1 MKKKNERHIAI
12 LLAVMMI
19 FMNFIIT
26 PVMANGEDR
35 IKVTEIEATATN
47 MEPVFGNSVSSEPTF
62 TVTKG
67 TEAHFNTIMG
77 DWKKK
82 NVETG
87 KFEHGDETITAGTW
101 RYEVQIRV
109 DGAYGTTHV
118 LDNNFTVKVNGELW
132 TTEMGLVDTNFS
144 FGHAYSPE
152 FTVEEPAIDLTFYD
166 SYTFDI
172 TTVYKNVAIS
182 SFSVA
187 NNAAGGTRPYTFS
200 KTSGPAWIKVST
212 DGIIS
217 GTPTAMGENED
228 LVVRVTDSNSNYKEI
243 TISVANTVVKPEDRI
258 KVTEIEATATNMEP
272 VFGNSVSSEPTFT
285 VTKGTEAHFNTIMG
299 DWQKKNV
306 ETGKFEDG
314 HGTIT
319 AGTWRYEAQIR
330 VDGVYGTTHVLD
342 NNFTVKVNGVL
353 WRTKKSVVD
362 TDYSFGNAYSPEF
375 TVEDSTHTDHSAR
388 TKTDGQPATCV
399 ADGWKD
405 YYKCNGCDKV
415 FDAATNGNEYSD
427 LAAWKTGAGKID
439 ALGHD
444 YSVMQHDDTQHW
456 KKCSR
461 CDSTTTK
468 ENHRDGSAT
477 CTAKAVCSVCGT
489 QYGDLADHSYSTDWK
504 YDTNNHW
511 KECTCGD
518 KKDSAEH
525 TWNVTAATEET
536 DKHCTICG
544 YVAEPKLGHTHSLT
558 LVPEVK
564 PDCDTD
570 GTKAY
575 YTCSCGK
582 YFEDATATKEITDL
596 EAWKTGAGKIEKLG
610 HDYSV
615 MQHDDT
621 QHWKKC
627 SRCDSTTTKEDHRDG
642 SATCTAKAVCS
653 VCGTQ
658 YGDLADHSYST
669 DWKYDTNNH
678 WKECTCGDKKDSAK
692 HTWNVTAATE
702 ETDKHCTI
710 CGYVAEPKLGHTHS
724 LTLVPEVEPDCDTD
738 GTKAYYTCSCG
749 KYFEDATATKEITD
763 LEAWKTGAGK
773 IEKLGHD
780 ININTPANGTVRL
793 SKTKAKKDDIITVT
807 ATANP
812 GYELDKIEVDG
823 TKITGNTFTMPDK
836 NVSVVVTFRVKTVTP
851 PTAHSITVIAYSH
864 GSASA
869 SKSSAN
875 PGDLISISVYPDHGY
890 VVDEI
895 YVKDA
900 ANALISRNDYN
911 FYMPNSAVNVYVHFK
926 PYFYDYDYDYYR
938 PYRPHRHTEDKKEDK
953 KSEDKAIDKDTKK
966 PVEKTESE
974 VVLSI
979 GSKDMNNKYNGI
991 ASKKGMDVAPYIKN
1005 GRTMLPIRYIAEAL
1019 GMGVTWDAKT
1029 RTVIIQDM
1037 FYRVEI
1043 PVNTNKIIVNG
1054 KTYTSDV
1061 KPEIKNNR
1069 TMLPIANIAR
1079 ALGLKDGEDIIWDAS
1094 KRQVIIKRIY
1104 DK

>member
-19 FMNFIIT
+19 FMNFIIA
-26 PVMANGEDR
+26 PVMAEGEDAR
-35 IKVTEIEATATN
+35 TKVMEIEATATN
-47 MEPVFGNSVSSEPTF
+47 MQPVFGNPVSSEPTF

-77 DWKKK
+77 DWQKK

-87 KFEHGDETITAGTW
+87 KFEVGDGTITAGTW
-101 RYEVQIRV
+101 RYEAHIRV
-109 DGAYGTTHV
+109 DGVYGTTHV
-118 LDNNFTVKVNGELW
+118 LDKNFTVKVNGEIW
-132 TTEMGLVDTNFS
+132 RTEMGVVGTNFS
-144 FGHAYSPE
+144 FGTAYSPE
-152 FTVEEPAIDLTFYD
+152 FTVEEPAIGLTFFD
-166 SYTFDI
+166 SSTFDI

-187 NNAAGGTRPYTFS
+187 NNAAGGKKPYTFS
-200 KTSGPAWIKVST
+200 RTSGPAWINVST

-243 TISVANTVVKPEDRI
+243 TISVANTIVNPEDRI
-258 KVTEIEATATNMEP
+258 KVTEIEATATNMQP

-306 ETGKFEDG
+306 ETGKFEVGD
-314 HGTIT
+314 GTIT
-319 AGTWRYEAQIR
+319 AGTWRYEAHIR

-342 NNFTVKVNGVL
+342 KNFTVKVNGEI
-353 WRTKKSVVD
+353 WRTEMGVVG
-362 TDYSFGNAYSPEF
+362 TNFSFGTAYSPEF

-388 TKTDGQPATCV
+388 TKNDGQPATCE

-415 FDAATNGNEYSD
+415 FDAATNGNEITD
-427 LAAWKTGAGKID
+427 LAAWKTGAGKIEK
-439 ALGHD
+439 LGHD

-468 ENHRDGSAT
+468 EDHSGGNAT

-489 QYGDLADHSYSTDWK
+489 EYGDLAEHSYGTDWK

-575 YTCSCGK
+575 YTCTCGK

-596 EAWKTGAGKIEKLG
+596 EAWKTGAGKIEKL
-610 HDYSV
+610 
-615 MQHDDT
+615 
-621 QHWKKC
+621 C
-627 SRCDSTTTKEDHRDG
+627 
-642 SATCTAKAVCS
+642 
-653 VCGTQ
+653 
-658 YGDLADHSYST
+658 
-669 DWKYDTNNH
+669 
-678 WKECTCGDKKDSAK
+678 
-692 HTWNVTAATE
+692 
-702 ETDKHCTI
+702 
-710 CGYVAEPKLGHTHS
+710 
-724 LTLVPEVEPDCDTD
+724 
-738 GTKAYYTCSCG
+738 
-749 KYFEDATATKEITD
+749 
-763 LEAWKTGAGK
+763 
-773 IEKLGHD
+773 HD
-780 ININTPANGTVRL
+780 IKINTPANGKVEL

-812 GYELDKIEVDG
+812 GYELDSIMVDG
-823 TKITGNTFTMPDK
+823 TAITGNTFTMPDK
-836 NVSVVVTFRVKTVTP
+836 EVSVVVKFKATGTTP
-851 PTAHSITVIAYSH
+851 PTPPTPTPTPTPEPYY
-864 GSASA
+864 
-869 SKSSAN
+869 
-875 PGDLISISVYPDHGY
+875 PG
-890 VVDEI
+890 
-895 YVKDA
+895 
-900 ANALISRNDYN
+900 
-911 FYMPNSAVNVYVHFK
+911 
-926 PYFYDYDYDYYR
+926 YDDWYE
-938 PYRPHRHTEDKKEDK
+938 PYRPHRPYRP
-953 KSEDKAIDKDTKK
+953 SK
-966 PVEKTESE
+966 PVEEKKTEEKPIDKPAKKVETE
-974 VVLSI
+974 VILTI
-979 GSKDMNNKYNGI
+979 GSNNLDNKINGVD
-991 ASKKGMDVAPYIKN
+991 SFKGMDVAPYIKN
-1005 GRTMLPIRYIAEAL
+1005 GRTMLPIRYVAEAL
-1019 GMGVTWDAKT
+1019 GMSVSWDAKT

-1037 FYRVEI
+1037 FYTVEI
-1043 PVNTNKIIVNG
+1043 PVDTNKIIVNG
-1054 KTYTSDV
+1054 DVFTSDV
-1061 KPEIKNNR
+1061 KPEIVHGR
-1069 TMLPIANIAR
+1069 TMMPIANIAR
-1079 ALGLKDGEDIIWDAS
+1079 ALGLKDGKDIIWDAS
-1094 KRQVIIKRIY
+1094 MRQVIIKRIY
-1104 DK
+1104 DR